1 MANEART
8 IADLERKYNFAEMLG
23 AVKNLRIRTKSII
36 QVQNEMLG
44 FLDAVSDSLE
54 NLQDQ
59 VDGNITTWF
68 FSGVPTLNNQPA
80 SEWEETEYSAH
91 LGDLYYDTATGYAYR
106 FALENTTYKWL
117 KLTDSDVS
125 EALALA
131 NAAQDTADS
140 KRRIFVVQPIP
151 PYDSGDIWIN
161 NHEIYRCQI
170 SKTAEQSYAASDW
183 INDLKY
189 TDNTYAQAIVD
200 ELGGTATQVLS
211 GQVVLIL
218 ENYAKFTDL
227 ATGGSTVINGSNITT
242 GNIDTDHVT
251 IGNGNVLMDD
261 EGIHLHN
268 GAKIVG
274 RNGLMNT
281 YMKNKEGFVGYFLQ
295 DPNQLSSEATKQN
308 ILMDVIIPE
317 GFEITSAKIVGF
329 HTPVYWGYLD
339 GNYQRHNAWGYVRG
353 LKAYKANNI
362 YSQKMTA
369 DLFSEYTPVSEAT
382 YTEIANALGANGWTA
397 TAPDNTTHNTEKF
410 ESADIKSIFQNSNQ
424 ETVAGLYQIKVE
436 PEATPSVSW
445 GTQGVVERSGYI
457 SSILIIEGYMTYT

>member
-140 KRRIFVVQPIP
+140 KRRIFVVQPTP

-161 NHEIYRCQI
+161 NHEIY
-170 SKTAEQSYAASDW
+170 
-183 INDLKY
+183 
-189 TDNTYAQAIVD
+189 
-200 ELGGTATQVLS
+200 
-211 GQVVLIL
+211 
-218 ENYAKFTDL
+218 
-227 ATGGSTVINGSNITT
+227 
-242 GNIDTDHVT
+242 
-251 IGNGNVLMDD
+251 
-261 EGIHLHN
+261 
-268 GAKIVG
+268 
-274 RNGLMNT
+274 
-281 YMKNKEGFVGYFLQ
+281 
-295 DPNQLSSEATKQN
+295 
-308 ILMDVIIPE
+308 
-317 GFEITSAKIVGF
+317 
-329 HTPVYWGYLD
+329 
-339 GNYQRHNAWGYVRG
+339 
-353 LKAYKANNI
+353 
-362 YSQKMTA
+362 
-369 DLFSEYTPVSEAT
+369 
-382 YTEIANALGANGWTA
+382 
-397 TAPDNTTHNTEKF
+397 
-410 ESADIKSIFQNSNQ
+410 
-424 ETVAGLYQIKVE
+424 
-436 PEATPSVSW
+436 
-445 GTQGVVERSGYI
+445 
-457 SSILIIEGYMTYT
+457 